1 MKVIQKQDLLRTYCS
16 QPDMVDV
23 EVKALAALRHP
34 FIVSMDYS
42 FQTPQYGFIV
52 MELVDGGTLATVMQS
67 FRKKVLRESH
77 LRFYVAEI
85 AEALHYLHGVGLT
98 YRDLKPANVLIGM
111 DGHVKLADLGGVTV
125 TGGEDVIRSSSD
137 GPQNVYATSSTSS
150 AAPEFNIDNLT
161 HPARRRTV
169 FGTRG

>member
-1 MKVIQKQDLLRTYCS
+1 MKIIQKLDLLRTYQH

-42 FQTPQYGFIV
+42 FQTPQFGFII
-52 MELVDGGTLATVMQS
+52 MELVDGGTLVSVMQS

-77 LRFYVAEI
+77 LRFYIAEI

-111 DGHVKLADLGGVTV
+111 DGHVKLADLGGVTA
-125 TGGEDVIRSSSD
+125 TGDDVIRSKSSD
-137 GPQNVYATSSTSS
+137 EPMNVYATSSATN
-150 AAPEFNIDNLT
+150 AAPAFDIENLT
-161 HPARRRTV
+161 HPVRRRTV